1 MVAGTLLL
9 QGASLPWLAR
19 RLRVPSPDPAEDA
32 LARATLLQQASKAGF
47 RALAKEEYEDHHGVT
62 EEVKRRVEQRNF
74 AAWEQL
80 GPNQDDETPSEQY
93 TRLRRVMIDAER
105 ARVLQVRSGGAVAS
119 DVVAEVLAMLDVE
132 ESMLDAASRSRDE
145 LRATGTAEQS
155 RRADDCP
162 DLEAHPRVEVA
173 ENPECPE
180 CVAEGLRWVHL
191 RQCLG
196 CGHVGCCDSSPG
208 RHAMAHFR
216 ETCHPVAQSA
226 EVGES
231 LALVLR
237 APPHRLRPRLTT
249 GRRRP
254 ARRASRRRRAEAS
267 RRPARPPP
275 RAARP
280 RPRRSARPSGRR
292 PGGRA

>member
-1 MVAGTLLL
+1 M
-9 QGASLPWLAR
+9 
-19 RLRVPSPDPAEDA
+19 
-32 LARATLLQQASKAGF
+32 
-47 RALAKEEYEDHHGVT
+47 
-62 EEVKRRVEQRNF
+62 
-74 AAWEQL
+74 
-80 GPNQDDETPSEQY
+80 
-93 TRLRRVMIDAER
+93 
-105 ARVLQVRSGGAVAS
+105 AS

-173 ENPECPE
+173 DNPECPE
-180 CVAEGLRWVHL
+180 CIAEGLRWVHL

-216 ETCHPVAQSA
+216 ETSHPVAQSA

-231 LALVLR
+231 WRWCFV
-237 APPHRLRPRLTT
+237 HHLT
-249 GRRRP
+249 G
-254 ARRASRRRRAEAS
+254 
-267 RRPARPPP
+267 
-275 RAARP
+275 
-280 RPRRSARPSGRR
+280 
-292 PGGRA
+292 